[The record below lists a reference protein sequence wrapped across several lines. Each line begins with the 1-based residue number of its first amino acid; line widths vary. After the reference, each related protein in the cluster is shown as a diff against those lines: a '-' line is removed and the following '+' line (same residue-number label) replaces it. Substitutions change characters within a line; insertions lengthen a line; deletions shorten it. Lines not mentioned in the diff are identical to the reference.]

1 MGEVQISIEGLD
13 ELTSQFE
20 QLVSRYPDKAGDL
33 LRKNAREF
41 RKEYV
46 KNVRSKVKHSSGKA
60 KSLTQLRNTKV
71 YPIQGMGKMQ
81 YVEIGATSP
90 HFHLYER
97 GHEKVIPW
105 MPNVHGRVE
114 GRFVMKDSID
124 QYEKKL
130 PQIAE
135 KMCDELLKE
144 GGLT

>member
-1 MGEVQISIEGLD
+1 
-13 ELTSQFE
+13 
-20 QLVSRYPDKAGDL
+20 
-33 LRKNAREF
+33 
-41 RKEYV
+41 
-46 KNVRSKVKHSSGKA
+46 
-60 KSLTQLRNTKV
+60 
-71 YPIQGMGKMQ
+71 MGKMQ